1 MILVETVV
9 SLVLADTDIRVMH
22 NVLEL
27 VLINVLVILDVMV
40 VRLIVLLYVR
50 YIVNMKL
57 VVFMVG
63 VVGLN
68 TF

>member
-22 NVLEL
+22 NVGDL
-27 VLINVLVILDVMV
+27 VVVNVLVILDVMV

-63 VVGLN
+63 VVSLN